1 MSASVLF
8 DHPGPKARAR
18 HRAIAAVSVIGFLV
32 VLGYVVARFA
42 AKGNFAAEKWLPF
55 TSAEL
60 WINYVLPGL
69 GNTLKAA
76 AISMVLAGIFGVVF
90 GLGRLSHVRAI
101 RWASTVV
108 VELFRSVP
116 VLVMMLVTYT
126 ACVFYVKAIPGSLT
140 PLIAVITGLTLYNG
154 SVVAELIRSGVGSL
168 PKGQTEAGLA
178 IGLSRSQTLR
188 IVLLPQ
194 AITAMLPALVGQLV
208 VVLKDTAIGFV
219 AATFSELLR
228 GGEQAGTYYSNMV
241 PAYLVIAVIY
251 ILLNYGVTTVAGRL
265 EQRSR
270 AKGRATIPAGAAG
283 PGHVAPID
291 TEPIVQ
297 ARHHA
302 DDELLRAKYPHHRP
316 DHESAAAVA
325 DRHPHPS
332 GGARSDHNDL
342 PS

>member
-1 MSASVLF
+1 MSTSVLF
-8 DHPGPKARAR
+8 DHPGPRARAR
-18 HRAIAAVSVIGFLV
+18 HRVIALVSVVGFLV
-32 VLGYVVARFA
+32 ALGYMGARFA
-42 AKGNFAAEKWLPF
+42 EKGNFAPEKWRPF
-55 TSAEL
+55 LTAEL
-60 WINYVLPGL
+60 WVNYVLPGL

-76 AISMVLAGIFGVVF
+76 GISMVLAGIFGVVF
-90 GLGRLSHVRAI
+90 GTGRLSHARPI
-101 RWASTVV
+101 RLVSTVV

-116 VLVMMLVTYT
+116 VLVMMLVTFT
-126 ACVFYVKAIPGSLT
+126 VCVMYLKSIPGSLA

-178 IGLSRSQTLR
+178 IGLTRAQTLR
-188 IVLLPQ
+188 VILLPQ

-241 PAYLVIAVIY
+241 PAYLVIALVY
-251 ILLNYGVTTVAGRL
+251 ILINYAVTTLAGRL
-265 EQRSR
+265 EQRTR
-270 AKGRATIPAGAAG
+270 AKGRPTIPAGVAG

-291 TEPIVQ
+291 PAPITE
-297 ARHHA
+297 ARHQA

-316 DHESAAAVA
+316 DHESDPAATP
-325 DRHPHPS
+325 RPS
-332 GGARSDHNDL
+332 HAHETGGATTDDAPR
-342 PS
+342 